1 LELLSNLVDLRS
13 EHWEHVLGNLGH
25 LWYVLGNLLNVE
37 FLVVVEVWH
46 WASLSWVLADQLGGG
61 LLWVSDLQ
69 ESVVRV
75 NTRML
80 TLSAQVIIIALGALV
95 ADTHDWIG
103 IATITDDVRVGNL
116 LLRLIHASLLNKLFD
131 LALVNQFFNLFS
143 DD

>member
-37 FLVVVEVWH
+37 FLVVMEAWH
-46 WASLSWVLADQLGGG
+46 WAGLSWVLADQLGGG

-80 TLSAQVIIIALGALV
+80 TLSAQVIIIALGTLV
-95 ADTHDWIG
+95 ADTHDWVG
-103 IATITDDVRVGNL
+103 VATITDDVRVGNL
-116 LLRLIHASLLNKLFD
+116 WLRLIHASLLNKLFD